1 MHRIYAST
9 TEPAPLL
16 ILLAITRVDSKQTL
30 IGSIS
35 QIAWKW
41 RMPHMFASNLFAF
54 VIIYLLLIFQRLRKL
69 AAKTNVFLNTCT
81 ACFLYWVVLSVYFQE
96 GCFES
101 CAISSTCLLI
111 ISVLMANKLIIMTL
125 SPIFEVQRRRI
136 EEFKWFLNAWTILC
150 SSSSDRAILSTWG
163 GHIVSFR
170 FHEKTT

>member
-1 MHRIYAST
+1 
-9 TEPAPLL
+9 
-16 ILLAITRVDSKQTL
+16 
-30 IGSIS
+30 
-35 QIAWKW
+35 
-41 RMPHMFASNLFAF
+41 MFASNLFAF

-136 EEFKWFLNAWTILC
+136 EEFKWFTN
-150 SSSSDRAILSTWG
+150 RAILFRL
-163 GHIVSFR
+163 VSVLLHDLLHRNNKYIGF
-170 FHEKTT
+170 